1 MHFMHLVVIFEWNFC
16 QTPCSFS
23 VSVKFSPQNVFI
35 CFTESKCK
43 MKEFFLLIT
52 LVAVTVAFPYGEPEH
67 DPQMLNEMKK
77 EEQNTL
83 LAVEGN
89 PRGDNLGESEA
100 ERGKRHI
107 LVGYPWPIAY
117 SYPIHVHGHA
127 HVLRR
132 AHYVLI

>member
-1 MHFMHLVVIFEWNFC
+1 
-16 QTPCSFS
+16 
-23 VSVKFSPQNVFI
+23 
-35 CFTESKCK
+35 
-43 MKEFFLLIT
+43 MKAFLLFIT
-52 LVAVTVAFPYGEPEH
+52 FAAVTVAFPSGEPVPDAHME
-67 DPQMLNEMKK
+67 MLTEMKK

-89 PRGDNLGESEA
+89 PKGDNVEENEA

-107 LVGYPWPIAY
+107 IVGYPWPVAY